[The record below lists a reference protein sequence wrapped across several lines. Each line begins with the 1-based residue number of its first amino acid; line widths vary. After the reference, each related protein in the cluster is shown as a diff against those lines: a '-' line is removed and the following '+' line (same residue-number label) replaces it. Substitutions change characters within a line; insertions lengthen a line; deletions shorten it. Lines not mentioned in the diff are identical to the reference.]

1 MPVLHSRGGDD
12 RRKASSY
19 RRAFGGQPSFSA
31 SRDSKGS
38 IHTFASPLKN
48 YTLLSLHH
56 FPLRTF
62 PKRERATIYSLVVRS
77 FLLVVR

>member
-38 IHTFASPLKN
+38 IHTFASPF
-48 YTLLSLHH
+48 TLFLASVSSTHL
-56 FPLRTF
+56 FEN
-62 PKRERATIYSLVVRS
+62 RERATIDSL
-77 FLLVVR
+77 

>member
-31 SRDSKGS
+31 SRDSKGLK
-38 IHTFASPLKN
+38 HTFASPLFTCLFFSPILAN
-48 YTLLSLHH
+48 
-56 FPLRTF
+56 
-62 PKRERATIYSLVVRS
+62 
-77 FLLVVR
+77 

>member
-31 SRDSKGS
+31 SRDSKGLK
-38 IHTFASPLKN
+38 HTFASPFHPTYL
-48 YTLLSLHH
+48 
-56 FPLRTF
+56 P
-62 PKRERATIYSLVVRS
+62 V
-77 FLLVVR
+77 FLAWFWPILAN

>member
-38 IHTFASPLKN
+38 IHTFASPF
-48 YTLLSLHH
+48 TLSLCP
-56 FPLRTF
+56 PLSSTHIF
-62 PKRERATIYSLVVRS
+62 ENRERATINSL
-77 FLLVVR
+77 